1 MDNNNNN
8 AKRQMF
14 QEAIINEKDFL
25 KKVIEDFCQNL
36 LEEEMEA
43 HIGAK
48 KYERTGDRQ
57 GRRNGYKPRMLK
69 TRVGTLN
76 LLIPQDRE
84 GNFSTKLFDRYQR
97 SEKAL
102 VLALMEMYIKG
113 ISTQKVKDITEELCS
128 TSFSSSTVSNLS
140 SKLDSQIKA
149 WKARPLKEE
158 YPILIVD
165 TTYIKARIENSIL
178 SQGVAL
184 VAGINAKGSR
194 EILAV
199 EVINS
204 ETFEGYDR
212 IFKDLKARGL
222 KGVVLITSDADK
234 GLTGAVEKNFT
245 GSLWQRCVYHF
256 KKNVLDLVPRKK
268 RAELA
273 ADLKSIFSA
282 SSKKEA
288 IRIAKMLSE
297 KYAKN
302 YPKVEEMLTVDI
314 LDSLTY
320 MDFPEGLR
328 RRIRTTNL
336 IERLNS
342 EIKRRTKVV
351 RIFPNP
357 ESADRLISAICMEKN
372 EEWITG
378 NKYLNMEP
386 LKDFKLPKDKRLDKN
401 KDTLVSIK

>member
-1 MDNNNNN
+1 MDTNKNN
-8 AKRQMF
+8 AKEKKF
-14 QEAIINEKDFL
+14 QEALINEKDFL
-25 KKVIEDFCQNL
+25 KNITQDFCQNL
-36 LEEEMEA
+36 LEEEMKT

-48 KYERTGDRQ
+48 KYERTKDRQ
-57 GRRNGYKPRMLK
+57 GHRNGYKPRAIK

-76 LLIPQDRE
+76 LLVPQDRE
-84 GNFSTKLFDRYQR
+84 GKFSTELFDRYQR

-113 ISTQKVKDITEELCS
+113 ISTQKVTDITEELCS
-128 TSFSSSTVSNLS
+128 TSFSSSTISNLA
-140 SKLDSQIKA
+140 SKLDAQIKA
-149 WKARPLKEE
+149 WKKRPLKGK
-158 YPILIVD
+158 YPFLIVD
-165 TTYIKARIENSIL
+165 TTYIKARIEHSVI
-178 SQGVAL
+178 SQGAAI

-199 EVINS
+199 EVINQETS
-204 ETFEGYDR
+204 ESYDR

-222 KGVVLITSDADK
+222 EGVLLITSDANK
-234 GLTGAVEKNFT
+234 GITSAVEKNLT
-245 GSLWQRCVYHF
+245 GALWQRCVYHF

-268 RAELA
+268 RKELA

-288 IRIAKMLSE
+288 IRIARMLSE

-302 YPKVEEMLTVDI
+302 YPKVEEMLTLDI
-314 LDSLTY
+314 LDALTY

-386 LKDFKLPKDKRLDKN
+386 LKDFKLPKDKKLDKN
-401 KDTLVSIK
+401 NDTLVSIT